1 MRGYLIDIISNNPT
15 DYLTLKK
22 SVDKYYKTNKIK
34 SIDFAKNKLP
44 NAAHPKPSVQV
55 ERGKTHLLPYK
66 TYEMNRLGVLKFNS
80 KYLQKILS

>member
-44 NAAHPKPSVQV
+44 NVAHSV
-55 ERGKTHLLPYK
+55 ERGFTPLLPYK